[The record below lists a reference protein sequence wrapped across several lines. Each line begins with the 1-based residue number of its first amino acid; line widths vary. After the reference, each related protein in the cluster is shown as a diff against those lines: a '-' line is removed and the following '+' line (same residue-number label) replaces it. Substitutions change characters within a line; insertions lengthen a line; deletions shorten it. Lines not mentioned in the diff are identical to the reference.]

1 MKTTTKLM
9 TVTMLSSLVLLG
21 ACGKNQESAKA
32 SFTNSKDKTVQTS
45 KTSASKAKKA
55 TKSSSSTSASDA
67 SKAKNT
73 KATSNSSATTTSSSA
88 QAKTDTKTKQASQAK
103 QSGVD
108 LTALTNGD
116 FSSIKKTCK
125 RTWSN
130 DKGQTFA
137 IAADGSFSSTF
148 SYTALQFVGA
158 GDNYYSATAYNPN
171 QLTGSSVFIVTP
183 AGKAN
188 IHTGAVNDKDTIAI
202 GQSEEADYHPF
213 YRTTTE
219 VIPQTTTDTSVKVS
233 HVANGDFSSVAGT
246 WSTWDGVFLTIG
258 ADGSFAYN
266 GDTDQDIA
274 LSSQYTTEDG
284 AVYAVEYRKSGQPI
298 ASPMGLFIYKDK
310 IYITG
315 QSVGSEQTFYRQ

>member
-1 MKTTTKLM
+1 MKTATKLM

-116 FSSIKKTCK
+116 FSSIKG
-125 RTWSN
+125 TWSD

-188 IHTGAVNDKDTIAI
+188 IHTGAVNDKDTITI

-219 VIPQTTTDTSVKVS
+219 VIPQTTPDTSVKVS

-246 WSTWDGVFLTIG
+246 WSTWDGVSLTIG

-266 GDTDQDIA
+266 GNTDSDIA
-274 LSSQYTTEDG
+274 LSPEYTTADG